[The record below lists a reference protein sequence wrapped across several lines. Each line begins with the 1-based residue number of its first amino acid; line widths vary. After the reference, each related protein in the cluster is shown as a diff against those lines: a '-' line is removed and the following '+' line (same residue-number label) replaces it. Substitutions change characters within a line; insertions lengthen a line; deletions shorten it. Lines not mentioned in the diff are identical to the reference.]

1 MCLELRHFRKLCG
14 CHFENPFLPLT
25 LKLQEAL
32 FGGDIFWVFI
42 WLVLEKIVDSV
53 LKKTRC
59 VLHSAFY
66 FRFNQN
72 LLDHCLQAIFWRSPG
87 VYWLIFWLSALHFP
101 AIISLLSVFTSS
113 VLLALL
119 FGVSQTILSSNLIP
133 VRLDLC
139 FGLRY
144 MVLSLIFYS
153 F

>member
-59 VLHSAFY
+59 VLHWTTACRQFSGAALVCTGSFSGCRLCI
-66 FRFNQN
+66 FQPSSLFFQFSH
-72 LLDHCLQAIFWRSPG
+72 LLFCWLYYL
-87 VYWLIFWLSALHFP
+87 VYLKLF
-101 AIISLLSVFTSS
+101 S
-113 VLLALL
+113 VLTSFLSDLTCVLA
-119 FGVSQTILSSNLIP
+119 
-133 VRLDLC
+133 
-139 FGLRY
+139 
-144 MVLSLIFYS
+144 
-153 F
+153 